1 MKHNI
6 AQYAPILEKL
16 TLPMQRYFKTYLDPT
31 NFIDQDTFESRISA
45 LPPELQEDV
54 NIQITNMGLVDS
66 IMLGVMEIPVSVHG
80 ELMALSAAIECLE
93 FAERNGTVAYT
104 PTQRDPYTW
113 RDITGIPYIKGQVDA
128 IINSA
133 EQKAKEA
140 AKLVSPSSSSSSRS
154 SASGP
159 SEIVSSSPTENL
171 SSASNAESGVSVPVS
186 ALSEPTLDEEAG
198 ALLREGKEHLK
209 NYDEWFWVERYKD
222 GADESEG
229 ERLINSAI
237 TCFLA
242 VSQKHSYKRNYQEE
256 ALVEL
261 KKIKNMGF
269 FIPTSSSSSSS
280 SMSSVS
286 GSSFSF
292 SSNSVR
298 VPPSFG
304 MVMPVSSSSSPSSS
318 SSAAMPVSSFSS
330 SSSSVAMPI
339 SSPSSSSSSSSNAAM
354 PVSSSSSSSSSSSA
368 MIPASSSSSSASSS
382 EINSSFPAEVLYRY
396 RQSILGLKKL
406 ESERAALDKR
416 DPHFA
421 AKDKI
426 YAEMIDTQQRHM
438 KQCESESDRANFGI
452 RAYCEQNPVNQADHT
467 KIMKSLQ
474 LPSEV
479 LERYLCIEQEYDN
492 QEARSKAS
500 RDQKV
505 INQLGESM
513 TALAIEKR
521 KISDALGY
529 FNVRGYAQLAKID
542 PNWPFQREVM
552 RAPEAVVV
560 TPPSSLPPSS
570 LSRFLDRVSSTFS
583 SGSGFFSKPTASNGV
598 SSSSSVASQATVSS
612 SSRGLM
618 SADYD
623 YFFKFLVIGD
633 TSVGKSSLVLR
644 YADDFYP
651 KSPIGESGIGV
662 DFEIRTV
669 DVQGYKAKLQ
679 IWDLSRQQRNLMNAH
694 NPARGV
700 HAVVIAFDVTNAE
713 SFRLIE
719 RELRDLADKR
729 LGILP
734 VLAAT
739 KCDVY
744 PWQVTGKEIQAF
756 AAQHNVKV
764 YFTSAKDNSNSK
776 IDALFSETA
785 VQLITPMLP
794 APESGNGSKPQTTI
808 GPRR

>member
-6 AQYAPILEKL
+6 AEYAPILEKL
-16 TLPMQRYFKTYLDPT
+16 TLPMQRYLKTYL
-31 NFIDQDTFESRISA
+31 NQYTFESRISM
-45 LPPELQEDV
+45 LPPELQEEV
-54 NIQITNMGLVDS
+54 NAQITEMGFGDS
-66 IMLGVMEIPVSVHG
+66 VTLMVMEIPVSIHG
-80 ELMALSAAIECLE
+80 ELMALSTAIECLQ
-93 FAERNGTVAYT
+93 FAERAGTVAYT
-104 PTQRDPYTW
+104 PTHRDPYTW
-113 RDITGIPYIKGQVDA
+113 TDITGIPLIKGQIDA
-128 IINSA
+128 IIKNA
-133 EQKAKEA
+133 EAKVKEA
-140 AKLVSPSSSSSSRS
+140 AKLVSLSSSSSSSVNVPSKSVS
-154 SASGP
+154 SL
-159 SEIVSSSPTENL
+159 SEESHGTVSSS
-171 SSASNAESGVSVPVS
+171 
-186 ALSEPTLDEEAG
+186 ALPELGLDEEAD
-198 ALLREGKEHLK
+198 ALLKEGKEHLK
-209 NYDEWFWVERYKD
+209 NYDEWFWVEQYKD

-237 TCFLA
+237 ACFLA
-242 VSQKHSYKRNYQEE
+242 VSQKHSYKRKYQEE

-261 KKIKNMGF
+261 KKIGNMGF
-269 FIPTSSSSSSS
+269 SIPTSSSSSSS

-304 MVMPVSSSSSPSSS
+304 MAMPVSSSSSPSSS

-330 SSSSVAMPI
+330 SSSSVAMSI

-382 EINSSFPAEVLYRY
+382 EINSSFPLERLYLYR
-396 RQSILGLKKL
+396 QTILGVTKL
-406 ESERAALDKR
+406 ESERAALNKR

-421 AKDKI
+421 AKYKI
-426 YAEMIDTQQRHM
+426 YAEMIATQQRHM
-438 KQCESESDRANFGI
+438 EQCERDSDRANFGI
-452 RAYCEQNPVNQADHT
+452 RAYCEQNPVNQADDT

-552 RAPEAVVV
+552 RAPEAVA
-560 TPPSSLPPSS
+560 TSPSSPPPSS

-583 SGSGFFSKPTASNGV
+583 SGSGFFSKPTASKGV
-598 SSSSSVASQATVSS
+598 SSSSSAASQATVSS

-623 YFFKFLVIGD
+623 YLFKFLVIGD

-644 YADDFYP
+644 YADDIYP
-651 KSPIGESGIGV
+651 ESPISENGIGE
-662 DFEIRTV
+662 DFKIRTV
-669 DVQGYKAKLQ
+669 DVQGHKAKLQ
-679 IWDLSRQQRNLMNAH
+679 IFDLSRAQRNLLHAPNH
-694 NPARGV
+694 ARGA
-700 HAVVIAFDVTNAE
+700 HAVVIALDVTNRE
-713 SFRLIE
+713 SFNRIE
-719 RELRDLADKR
+719 RELRDLQVGFGER
-729 LGILP
+729 HIQP

-744 PWQVTGKEIQAF
+744 PWQVTGEEIQTF
-756 AAQHNVKV
+756 AARHNLKV
-764 YFTSAKDNSNSK
+764 YFTSAKDNSNSQ
-776 IDALFSETA
+776 INALFSATA
-785 VQLITPMLP
+785 AQIITRTLSTPGHE
-794 APESGNGSKPQTTI
+794 AKNKPQT
-808 GPRR
+808 GMGFRQ